1 MKGIECVGAILG
13 GAILGGAVA
22 LLFAP
27 KSGERTRADIKNF
40 FDDEVEKY
48 RAKCRC
54 ITDRFK
60 GEMDELKNSVAHEFE
75 KN

>member
-13 GAILGGAVA
+13 GAFLGGAVA

-27 KSGERTRADIKNF
+27 KSGERTRADIKHY

-48 RAKCRC
+48 RDKCKC

-60 GEMDELKNSVAHEFE
+60 KEVDDLRMSVEQELNK
-75 KN
+75 

>member
-13 GAILGGAVA
+13 GALLGGAVA

-27 KSGERTRADIKNF
+27 KSGERTRADIKHY

-48 RAKCRC
+48 RDKCKC

-60 GEMDELKNSVAHEFE
+60 KEVDDLRMSVEQELNK
-75 KN
+75 